1 MAINPNKLTV
11 KTQEALQTAVE
22 LATEHGNQQVEP
34 EHLFSA
40 LVSDAE
46 GVVVSVIRKIGA
58 DVESIRRPV
67 SDLLQKLPKV
77 SGAAG
82 GQTFASGG
90 LNKLFD
96 TALKEAESLKDEY
109 ISTEHLLLAFC
120 DEKTAVSLLLKQS
133 GITKSEVLKALKSV
147 RGSQRVTDPNAE
159 ERYQSLEKYGRDLT
173 DLARRGKLDPVIGR
187 EDEVRRVMQ
196 VLARRTKN
204 NPVLIGEPGVG
215 KTAIVEGIAL
225 RIISGDVP
233 ENLKD
238 KRIIALDMGT
248 LVAGTSFRGQF
259 EERLKA
265 IVKEVTESNGE
276 IILFIDELHTLVGA
290 GATQGAMD
298 AANIL
303 KPALARGELHAIG
316 ATTLDEYR
324 KHIEKDAA
332 LERRFQPVYVGEPT
346 VEDTISILRGL
357 KEKYEL
363 HHGVRIKD
371 AALVAAAQ
379 LSSRYISDRF
389 LPDKAI
395 DLVDEAASKLRIE
408 IDSMPAELD
417 QLERK
422 IRQLEIEREALKR
435 ELAAA

>member
-11 KTQEALQTAVE
+11 KSQEALQA
-22 LATEHGNQQVEP
+22 ATESAQNYGNQQVEP
-34 EHLFSA
+34 EHLLFA
-40 LVSDAE
+40 LLDDTE
-46 GVVVSVIRKIGA
+46 GVAVSVLRKIGV
-58 DVESIRRPV
+58 DTSVLKTRVEKQIET
-67 SDLLQKLPKV
+67 LPKV

-82 GQTFASGG
+82 GNVYAGND
-90 LNKLFD
+90 LNRLFD
-96 TALKEAESLKDEY
+96 SARKESESLKDEY
-109 ISTEHLLLAFC
+109 ISTEHLLLAFM
-120 DEKTAVSLLLKQS
+120 DSSSSAAKLLKEF
-133 GITKSEVLKALKSV
+133 GVTKNALLKALQSV

-173 DLARRGKLDPVIGR
+173 ELARAGKLDPVIGR
-187 EDEVRRVMQ
+187 EEEVRRVMQ
-196 VLARRTKN
+196 VLSRRTKN

-233 ENLKD
+233 ETLKD

-248 LVAGTSFRGQF
+248 LVAGTSYRGQF

-265 IVKEVTESNGE
+265 IVKEVADSEGE
-276 IILFIDELHTLVGA
+276 IILFIDEMHTLIGA

-303 KPALARGELHAIG
+303 KPALARGELHTIG

-332 LERRFQPVYVGEPT
+332 LERRFQPVFVGEPS
-346 VEDTISILRGL
+346 VEDTVSILRGL

-371 AALVAAAQ
+371 SALVAAAQ

-395 DLVDEAASKLRIE
+395 DLVDEAGSKLRLE

-435 ELAAA
+435 ELAQ